1 MTYILTMKKKDI
13 VFFCSILEATERFG
27 VVRTVDKTKPLL
39 EIIVSPYYE
48 KELLELLTL
57 IKKRI
62 SFEILEVRNG

>member
-1 MTYILTMKKKDI
+1 MKKKDI